1 MTIHLQKEI
10 EKLKTMILSMSARVE
25 KNFHDISE
33 AAIISD
39 VETANRVIKEE
50 AQINDIELEIE
61 EECLKSLALYQ
72 PVAVDLRLIVAI
84 LKINNE
90 LERINDFSVNIAE
103 RVLDLASLSNFET
116 PFDIK
121 GMSEKV
127 GRMLSMSLDALIN
140 MDPQLAI
147 EVCNLDDE
155 VDDQNKEI
163 FAQVTTEIQKDPSR
177 VKIMLQY
184 ASISRYLERIADLAS
199 NIAED
204 VIYLVEGAIIRHQ
217 DIEDLSEISH
227 GD

>member
-25 KNFHDISE
+25 KNFHDIS
-33 AAIISD
+33 AAAVVTD
-39 VETANRVIKEE
+39 VEVAKRVIKEE

-103 RVLDLASLSNFET
+103 RVLDLAQLANFES

-127 GRMLSMSLDALIN
+127 GQMLSMSLDSLIN
-140 MDPQLAI
+140 MDPQMAI

-163 FAQVTTEIQKDPSR
+163 FAQVNDEIQKDSSR
-177 VKIMLQY
+177 VKPMLQY

-217 DIEDLSEISH
+217 DIEDLSDLS
-227 GD
+227 DD